1 MPGQPRRKQQAPLS
15 QLGNLPTENE
25 ANNDFQV
32 QQLDT
37 MSMMDQLTQELGEIV
52 HVLLRP
58 TVPYE
63 S

>member
-25 ANNDFQV
+25 ANNYFQV

-52 HVLLRP
+52 LLRP

>member
-1 MPGQPRRKQQAPLS
+1 MPGQPRRKHQAPLS

-25 ANNDFQV
+25 AKNDFQV

-52 HVLLRP
+52 H
-58 TVPYE
+58 Y
-63 S
+63 